1 MLEIFDGVCPT
12 AAFHFA
18 RDFQGIVRYATS
30 LVIASDH
37 DNTQTTEEV
46 NDLAFQ
52 SLLEFM
58 NDSGVDWAG
67 SLLGETG
74 DFTEWNM
81 NGMLIA

>member
-1 MLEIFDGVCPT
+1 M
-12 AAFHFA
+12 
-18 RDFQGIVRYATS
+18 
-30 LVIASDH
+30 
-37 DNTQTTEEV
+37 

-52 SLLEFM
+52 SLLELM

-81 NGMLIA
+81 NGMLGG